1 MTLIRILRLMFRS
14 NLLIM
19 RSLVLGVMFLT
30 SVLLLSCRQAANKNI
45 KTHEEVLEQTF
56 KKLPD
61 VEVIEGK
68 FDSVSF
74 IANFGNQYATP
85 QWQTVFYIDE
95 WFECVY
101 ACDLEIKNGIVVLKG
116 KPKLHIN
123 EITSV
128 KGRSRDYGQ
137 QRILRGSELT
147 KFIESGFDLSTV
159 ELTSKGR
166 KHPPENFM
174 DYWHEIYP

>member
-1 MTLIRILRLMFRS
+1 M
-14 NLLIM
+14 
-19 RSLVLGVMFLT
+19 
-30 SVLLLSCRQAANKNI
+30 
-45 KTHEEVLEQTF
+45 
-56 KKLPD
+56 LPK
-61 VEVIEGK
+61 INT
-68 FDSVSF
+68 
-74 IANFGNQYATP
+74 I
-85 QWQTVFYIDE
+85 
-95 WFECVY
+95 VY

-147 KFIESGFDLSTV
+147 KCIESGFDLSIV
-159 ELTSKGR
+159 GLTSKGR